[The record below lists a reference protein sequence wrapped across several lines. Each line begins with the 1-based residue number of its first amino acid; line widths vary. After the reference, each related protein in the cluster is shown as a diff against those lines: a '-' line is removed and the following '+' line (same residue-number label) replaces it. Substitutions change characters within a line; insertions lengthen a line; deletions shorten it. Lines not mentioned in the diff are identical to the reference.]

1 MVRLDLE
8 SINSLIAN
16 NIKESLN
23 LDYKRELDEHNNEI
37 AKDISAFANASG
49 GRIIYGIDEK
59 DGLPN
64 SINWIDSRGIK
75 EKIENI
81 ILTNIQPEIKGYD
94 IYSIENPHDHQQA
107 IFVVDIP
114 ESSDA
119 PHMASY
125 RYYIRRNFK
134 SESMEDSEVK
144 NAIFRKGLRKALEFE
159 VLQNLDMA
167 QKTSQRLETYTNYR
181 VPSKERVPILL
192 IPFYTEAWGA
202 IVSSGILFILKD
214 RATNLVEAYSMIHEI
229 NYLIES
235 LRYENYGKEQCAFTQ
250 VDDAKPEYGT
260 WIPMIIRNKTQKLQA
275 LLQKIEFD

>member
-8 SINSLIAN
+8 SINNLIAN

-23 LDYKRELDEHNNEI
+23 HDYKRELDEHNNEI

-94 IYSIENPHDHQQA
+94 IYSIENPHNHQQA

-119 PHMASY
+119 PHMAY

-134 SESMEDSEVK
+134 SELWK
-144 NAIFRKGLRKALEFE
+144 I
-159 VLQNLDMA
+159 
-167 QKTSQRLETYTNYR
+167 
-181 VPSKERVPILL
+181 
-192 IPFYTEAWGA
+192 
-202 IVSSGILFILKD
+202 
-214 RATNLVEAYSMIHEI
+214 
-229 NYLIES
+229 
-235 LRYENYGKEQCAFTQ
+235 
-250 VDDAKPEYGT
+250 
-260 WIPMIIRNKTQKLQA
+260 QKLKMRF
-275 LLQKIEFD
+275 LEKG